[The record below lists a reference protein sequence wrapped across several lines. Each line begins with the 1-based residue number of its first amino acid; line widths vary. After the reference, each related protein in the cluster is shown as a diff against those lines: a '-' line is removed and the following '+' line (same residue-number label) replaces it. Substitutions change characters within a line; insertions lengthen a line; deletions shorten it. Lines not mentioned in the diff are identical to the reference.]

1 MRSQLSFSMMM
12 DAFVL
17 LVLHASKIATVSYTV
32 RSTYEGEFDSPS
44 HTVTD
49 YIYIYVRKKSQL

>member
-1 MRSQLSFSMMM
+1 MMM

-49 YIYIYVRKKSQL
+49 YIYIYTYVRNRNYDSA